1 MLEARLA
8 KLEGVK
14 SAKVRGYDR
23 ESKFF
28 FDLSISESKAVLPQM
43 IRDMLEKLKKE
54 TKGDDDYPYNSF
66 EITSIVGTV
75 EKSGDAWSLVAR
87 GSKQK
92 YDLAPN
98 DALKKLI
105 DSGKTRVEVAGKLT
119 DDQGRL
125 RLEITAAKA
134 SPS

>member
-1 MLEARLA
+1 MLEARLG

-14 SAKVRGYDR
+14 SAKVLGYDR

-28 FDLSISESKAVLPQM
+28 FNLSISESSSVLPQT
-43 IRDMLEKLKKE
+43 IRDMLEKLKKD
-54 TKGDDDYPYNSF
+54 TKGDEDYPYNSF

-75 EKSGDAWSLVAR
+75 EKSGESWSLVAR

-92 YDLAPN
+92 YELAPS
-98 DALKKLI
+98 DELKKLI
-105 DSGKTRVEVAGKLT
+105 DAGKTQVEVAGKLT